1 MHLCVTQAAKKLQ
14 AKELFQ
20 GQMRENLN
28 FESRLEPLGTFLI
41 SALGA
46 IETLKVI
53 HDLNKARLANQKS

>member
-1 MHLCVTQAAKKLQ
+1 ML
-14 AKELFQ
+14 
-20 GQMRENLN
+20 ENLN
-28 FESRLEPLGTFLI
+28 FEPRLEPLGTSLI